1 MLSPTLALRCPHC
14 QHALSLADLR
24 DAADCP
30 ACRQPHGLPPAV
42 ADALA
47 LYERAIQQAVSDLVH
62 SAPVPKV
69 SPEPDAKAPPPS
81 PRLHAR
87 HQPGP
92 SARLLAAPVPPTTL
106 LSIGPAPPPA
116 VPAPLRPVLR
126 DSNAPLAAPE
136 PGDTLQGPRPGRW
149 ADARPG
155 PLSAEPAAGLAAHG
169 HDAAPEPAQ
178 LSLPVDAPVL
188 ADSLHQPALADS
200 HRPPVPTDSHDLD
213 PAATRSPPVPTDS
226 RPSSVPSDSHLAA
239 LRASSSPVPAD
250 SSPAAPGLRTAVA
263 PGFDPAALSGPLPA
277 PREQAPGLGASLARD
292 PAARTAASDTL
303 PGAAM
308 SPSNSSLLAIL
319 SNRSGAS
326 LSTPSATAGLAAPPG
341 GLAEAPLVVAAVR
354 EPADSPASPATR
366 DLIAAV
372 RSFLP
377 DRPDLAGPEPEG
389 RIPASA
395 LAVARRALLA
405 RHADERRQQQVR
417 DGGLGLLF
425 AAIVCGG
432 LLLFGLWYAAIAIA
446 VLAILLRLRREERGE
461 RFGAEVQR
469 LGDALGGQRLPSYDA
484 IAAWFDRLWPAP
496 VSPEAMWTSHLHGA
510 VRCDVHGYPALV
522 DVHLNEKTAGGVVY
536 PPRIT
541 AYLAALW
548 PGRVPSLRITATD
561 LTPAAQA
568 RLARL
573 RKAGYTVVADANGG
587 LIMRASES
595 IAQAARADITRLP
608 ALQVPIGELADL
620 ARDLGAEPVP
630 AS

>member
-24 DAADCP
+24 DAAACP
-30 ACRQPHGLPPAV
+30 ACGVLHGLPPAV

-47 LYERAIQQAVSDLVH
+47 LYERAIQQAVSDLVR
-62 SAPVPKV
+62 SAPVPTASAAV
-69 SPEPDAKAPPPS
+69 AEIAPPGP
-81 PRLHAR
+81 PDRPR

-92 SARLLAAPVPPTTL
+92 AARLLAAPVPPTTL
-106 LSIGPAPPPA
+106 LSIGPAPAPA
-116 VPAPLRPVLR
+116 VPAPVRPVLK
-126 DSNAPLAAPE
+126 DSLPADAPQ
-136 PGDTLQGPRPGRW
+136 PGDTLQGPAAAAPGHRPGRSTSP
-149 ADARPG
+149 RPG
-155 PLSAEPAAGLAAHG
+155 SLSAELAAGLAAHG
-169 HDAAPEPAQ
+169 HDDEPAPLFAQ
-178 LSLPVDAPVL
+178 LSLPVDSPVHADSRFQPVL
-188 ADSLHQPALADS
+188 AAS
-200 HRPPVPTDSHDLD
+200 HAPPVPQDTSSVPTDSLLAHQTA
-213 PAATRSPPVPTDS
+213 PAGLRRSHP
-226 RPSSVPSDSHLAA
+226 
-239 LRASSSPVPAD
+239 PVPAD
-250 SSPAAPGLRTAVA
+250 SPAAPDAPLTG

-277 PREQAPGLGASLARD
+277 PPEPAPGLGASLARH
-292 PAARTAASDTL
+292 PAARMAAGDTV
-303 PGAAM
+303 PGGAV
-308 SPSNSSLLAIL
+308 SPANSSLLAIL
-319 SNRSGAS
+319 YNRSGAS
-326 LSTPSATAGLAAPPG
+326 LSTPSSTAGLAAPPG

-354 EPADSPASPATR
+354 DPEGSPPSPSTHE
-366 DLIAAV
+366 LVAAV

-377 DRPDLAGPEPEG
+377 DRPDPAGPEPEG

-417 DGGLGLLF
+417 DGSLGLLF
-425 AAIVCGG
+425 AAVVCVG
-432 LLLFGLWYAAIAIA
+432 LLLFGLWYVAAPIA
-446 VLAILLRLRREERGE
+446 VLAVLLRLRREERGE

-541 AYLAALW
+541 AYLAAIW
-548 PGRVPSLRITATD
+548 PGRVPSLRPTAAD
-561 LTPAAQA
+561 LSPAAQA

-587 LIMRASES
+587 LVMRASES
-595 IAQAARADITRLP
+595 IAQAVRADITRLP

-630 AS
+630 AP

>member
-69 SPEPDAKAPPPS
+69 SPEPDLEAPPPS

-116 VPAPLRPVLR
+116 VPAPVRPVLR
-126 DSNAPLAAPE
+126 DSTSPLAAPE
-136 PGDTLQGPRPGRW
+136 PGDTLQGPAPAAGPTPAAAPCRPSWPRAWPPTATTPRRSRPRCPCPSTHLSPRTAYLSPRTPDSNLPYRTAGTSTSRTRHLHLSPRTVGIHLSSRTASARHLSLRTDRRPRSPRSPPASTPPRCPAPCPPRASRHLASGQPRPRPGR
-149 ADARPG
+149 AHDRQRHPPG
-155 PLSAEPAAGLAAHG
+155 RRGEPVELLAPGHPL
-169 HDAAPEPAQ
+169 
-178 LSLPVDAPVL
+178 
-188 ADSLHQPALADS
+188 QPLRRQPQ
-200 HRPPVPTDSHDLD
+200 H
-213 PAATRSPPVPTDS
+213 
-226 RPSSVPSDSHLAA
+226 A
-239 LRASSSPVPAD
+239 LRH
-250 SSPAAPGLRTAVA
+250 G
-263 PGFDPAALSGPLPA
+263 
-277 PREQAPGLGASLARD
+277 
-292 PAARTAASDTL
+292 
-303 PGAAM
+303 
-308 SPSNSSLLAIL
+308 
-319 SNRSGAS
+319 
-326 LSTPSATAGLAAPPG
+326 GLAAPPG

-354 EPADSPASPATR
+354 EPADRPPSPATQE
-366 DLIAAV
+366 LIAAV

-377 DRPDLAGPEPEG
+377 DRRDAAGPEPEG

-432 LLLFGLWYAAIAIA
+432 LLLFGLWYVAAPIA
-446 VLAILLRLRREERGE
+446 VLAVLLRLRREERGE

-573 RKAGYTVVADANGG
+573 RKAGYTVVADAHGG

-630 AS
+630 AP

>member
-62 SAPVPKV
+62 GAPVPKV
-69 SPEPDAKAPPPS
+69 SPEPEASPPS

-116 VPAPLRPVLR
+116 VPAPVRPVLR
-126 DSNAPLAAPE
+126 DSTSPLDAPE

-155 PLSAEPAAGLAAHG
+155 TLSAELAARLAAHDG
-169 HDAAPEPAQ
+169 APEPAQ
-178 LSLPVDAPVL
+178 LSLPVDAPVS
-188 ADSLHQPALADS
+188 ADSPD
-200 HRPPVPTDSHDLD
+200 PPVPTDSPDLD
-213 PAATRSPPVPTDS
+213 RAAPRSPAVPADS
-226 RPSSVPSDSHLAA
+226 RPSPAPSDS
-239 LRASSSPVPAD
+239 LRASPSPVPAD
-250 SSPAAPGLRTAVA
+250 SSPTAPLAAVA
-263 PGFDPAALSGPLPA
+263 PGFDPAALSGPSPA
-277 PREQAPGLGASLARD
+277 VRAQAPGLGASLARD
-292 PAARTAASDTL
+292 PAARTTAGDTL
-303 PGAAM
+303 PGAAVN
-308 SPSNSSLLAIL
+308 PSNSSLLAIL

-326 LSTPSATAGLAAPPG
+326 LSAPSSTTGLAAPPG

-354 EPADSPASPATR
+354 EPADPATSPATR

-425 AAIVCGG
+425 VAIVCGG
-432 LLLFGLWYAAIAIA
+432 LLLFGLWYVAAPIA
-446 VLAILLRLRREERGE
+446 VLAVLLRLRREERGE

>member
-24 DAADCP
+24 DTAACP
-30 ACRQPHGLPPAV
+30 ACRELHGLPPAV

-47 LYERAIQQAVSDLVH
+47 LYERAIQQAVSDLVRG
-62 SAPVPKV
+62 APVPTA
-69 SPEPDAKAPPPS
+69 SPEPADEAPPPS

-116 VPAPLRPVLR
+116 VPAPMRPVLR
-126 DSNAPLAAPE
+126 DSDATLAAPE

-155 PLSAEPAAGLAAHG
+155 SLAAELAGLAAPG
-169 HDAAPEPAQ
+169 RDAEPEPAQ
-178 LSLPVDAPVL
+178 LSLPVDTPVP
-188 ADSLHQPALADS
+188 ADSLPVSADTRFQPAPSDS
-200 HRPPVPTDSHDLD
+200 RNLDL
-213 PAATRSPPVPTDS
+213 AATRSPPVPADS
-226 RPSSVPSDSHLAA
+226 RNSPVLADS
-239 LRASSSPVPAD
+239 LRPPPVPAD
-250 SSPAAPGLRTAVA
+250 SSPAAPAPLTAVA

-277 PREQAPGLGASLARD
+277 PRERAGDLGASLARD
-292 PAARTAASDTL
+292 PAARTTASDTL
-303 PGAAM
+303 PGAAVN
-308 SPSNSSLLAIL
+308 PSNSSLLAIL

-326 LSTPSATAGLAAPPG
+326 LSAPSSTAGLAAPPG

-354 EPADSPASPATR
+354 EPADRPPSPATQE
-366 DLIAAV
+366 LIAAV

-377 DRPDLAGPEPEG
+377 DRPDAAGPEPEG

-432 LLLFGLWYAAIAIA
+432 LLLFGLWYVAAPIA
-446 VLAILLRLRREERGE
+446 VLAVLLRLRREERGE

-510 VRCDVHGYPALV
+510 VRCDVHGFPALV
-522 DVHLNEKTAGGVVY
+522 NVHLNEKTAGGVVY

-630 AS
+630 AP

>member
-30 ACRQPHGLPPAV
+30 ACRQSHGLPPAV

-69 SPEPDAKAPPPS
+69 SPEPEAEAPPPS

-116 VPAPLRPVLR
+116 VPAPVRPVLR
-126 DSNAPLAAPE
+126 DSAAPLDAPE

-149 ADARPG
+149 AEARPG
-155 PLSAEPAAGLAAHG
+155 TLSVELAAGLGVHG

-178 LSLPVDAPVL
+178 LSLPVEATVS
-188 ADSLHQPALADS
+188 AD
-200 HRPPVPTDSHDLD
+200 
-213 PAATRSPPVPTDS
+213 TRFQPVPTDS
-226 RPSSVPSDSHLAA
+226 RNIDPKDTRSQPVPTDSQHLSAPSDSHITA
-239 LRASSSPVPAD
+239 RHTSPPPVPAD
-250 SSPAAPGLRTAVA
+250 SSPAAPAPLTAVA

-292 PAARTAASDTL
+292 PAARTTASDTL
-303 PGAAM
+303 PGAALN
-308 SPSNSSLLAIL
+308 PSNSSLLAIL

-326 LSTPSATAGLAAPPG
+326 LSTPSSTAGLAAPPG

-354 EPADSPASPATR
+354 EPADRPPSPATQE
-366 DLIAAV
+366 LIAAV

-377 DRPDLAGPEPEG
+377 DRRDVAGPEPEG

-405 RHADERRQQQVR
+405 RHADERRQQQVH

-432 LLLFGLWYAAIAIA
+432 LLLFGLWYVAAPIA
-446 VLAILLRLRREERGE
+446 VLAVLLRLRREERGE

-510 VRCDVHGYPALV
+510 VRCDVHGFPALV

-548 PGRVPSLRITATD
+548 PSRVPSLRITATD

-573 RKAGYTVVADANGG
+573 RKAGYTVVADAHGG

-630 AS
+630 AP